1 MSSKKELQI
10 ENHWLFGYFKPFVS
24 KRVETLRHISELGDV
39 TRFRLLM
46 GVNYMV
52 SDPELV
58 GQVLLDPENIYI
70 KNRGFWSRFDDIFGQ
85 GLVISEGAIWKKH
98 RKLMAPAFQSKTVQT
113 YYSSM
118 ISEVDLYVEN
128 WNYGQSVNVHQ
139 SMMDITLNVL
149 NACLFNVE
157 FNNVKSQIVD
167 CIKQLESQFALRVVR
182 PFGFQSTWP
191 SKINKEYWSALA
203 KLETIVKQFITSVR
217 KKNDDKTLLDK
228 LVNARDETNS
238 GLDDS
243 EIRDEL
249 ITLILAGHDTTSI
262 TVSWALYLLS
272 QNSHL
277 IESLR
282 EEWSTLD
289 PDNIDYGSLVNLPLT
304 RGVLRETLRLYP
316 PAYIIGREPLVDT
329 KIGNVEIPKTFAVVI
344 SPYAMGRD
352 ARFYDEPDQF
362 IPQRWNED
370 FEKQLPRFAF
380 IPFGGGKRTCIG
392 EQFAMAEA
400 AILLW
405 RILGKFNIEYT
416 DSKSLQ
422 PAPVMTLTPRPFTLK
437 LSKPTL

>member
-1 MSSKKELQI
+1 MSATI
-10 ENHWLFGYFKPFVS
+10 ENHWFFGYFKPFVS
-24 KRVETLRHISELGDV
+24 HRVETLRHISTLGDV

-52 SDPELV
+52 SDPQLIA
-58 GQVLLDPENIYI
+58 QVLLDPENIYI

-113 YYSSM
+113 YFSQM
-118 ISEVDLYVEN
+118 ITEVDQYVSTWRTGE
-128 WNYGQSVNVHQ
+128 SISVHQ
-139 SMMDITLNVL
+139 SMMEITLNVL

-157 FNNVKSQIVD
+157 FADVKKQIVE
-167 CIKQLESQFALRVVR
+167 CIKQLESQFSLRVVR
-182 PFGFQSTWP
+182 PFGFQSKWP
-191 SKINKEYWSALA
+191 SKINKDYWAALA
-203 KLETIVKQFITSVR
+203 KLESIVKQFINNVR
-217 KKNDDKTLLDK
+217 AKNEDKTLLDK
-228 LVNARDETNS
+228 LVNARDEGNS
-238 GLDDS
+238 GLDDN

-272 QNSHL
+272 QNPHL
-277 IESLR
+277 IETLR
-282 EEWSTLD
+282 KEWSVLD
-289 PDNIDYGSLVNLPLT
+289 PQNLDYNSLVRLPLT

-329 KIGNVEIPKTFAVVI
+329 QIGGVEIPKSFAVVI

-352 ARFYDEPDQF
+352 ERFYEEPEKF
-362 IPQRWNED
+362 IPQRWNEE
-370 FEKQLPRFAF
+370 FEKTLPRFAF

-405 RILGKFNIEYT
+405 RIIEKYDIEYT
-416 DSKSLQ
+416 DNKPLQ
-422 PAPVMTLTPRPFTLK
+422 PAPVMTLTPAPFTLK
-437 LSKPTL
+437 VHSV

>member
-1 MSSKKELQI
+1 MSATIQ
-10 ENHWLFGYFKPFVS
+10 NHWLFGYFKPFVS

-58 GQVLLDPENIYI
+58 AHVLLDPDNIFI
-70 KNRGFWSRFDDIFGQ
+70 KNRGFWGRFDDIFGQ
-85 GLVISEGAIWKKH
+85 GLVISEGDIWKKH

-113 YYSSM
+113 YFSCM
-118 ISEVDLYVEN
+118 IAEVDQYIGQ
-128 WNYGQSVNVHQ
+128 WSHGQSVNVHQ
-139 SMMDITLNVL
+139 SMMDVTLNVL

-157 FNNVKSQIVD
+157 FREVKTQIVE

-182 PFGFQSTWP
+182 PFGFQNKWP
-191 SKINKEYWSALA
+191 SKINKEYWAALA
-203 KLETIVKQFITSVR
+203 KIESLVHQFIKNVR
-217 KKNDDKTLLDK
+217 DKNDDKTLLDK
-228 LVNARDETNS
+228 LVNARDDAKG
-238 GLDDS
+238 GLNDN

-272 QNSHL
+272 QHSYL

-282 EEWSTLD
+282 DEWQSLD
-289 PDNIDYGSLVNLPLT
+289 PQNLDYNSLVKLPLT
-304 RGVLRETLRLYP
+304 RGVIRETLRLYP

-352 ARFYDEPDQF
+352 ARFYHDPDKF
-362 IPQRWNED
+362 IPQRWNEE

-392 EQFAMAEA
+392 EQFALAEA

-416 DSKSLQ
+416 DSKPLQ

>member
-1 MSSKKELQI
+1 MSATIQ
-10 ENHWLFGYFKPFVS
+10 NHWLFGYFKPFVS

-58 GQVLLDPENIYI
+58 AHVLLDPDNIFI
-70 KNRGFWSRFDDIFGQ
+70 KNRGFWGRFDDIFGQ
-85 GLVISEGAIWKKH
+85 GLVISEGDIWKKH

-113 YYSSM
+113 YFSCM
-118 ISEVDLYVEN
+118 IAEIDQYIGQWSH
-128 WNYGQSVNVHQ
+128 GQSVNVHQ
-139 SMMDITLNVL
+139 SMMDVTLNVL

-157 FNNVKSQIVD
+157 FHDVKTQIVE

-182 PFGFQSTWP
+182 PFGFQNRWP
-191 SKINKEYWSALA
+191 SKINKQYWAALA
-203 KLETIVKQFITSVR
+203 KIESLVHQFIKNVR
-217 KKNDDKTLLDK
+217 DKNDDKTLLDK
-228 LVNARDETNS
+228 LVNARDDAKG
-238 GLDDS
+238 GLNDN

-272 QNSHL
+272 QHSYL

-282 EEWSTLD
+282 DEWLSLD
-289 PDNIDYGSLVNLPLT
+289 PQNLDYNSLVKLPLT

-316 PAYIIGREPLVDT
+316 PAYIIGREPMVDT

-352 ARFYDEPDQF
+352 ARFYHDPDKF
-362 IPQRWNED
+362 IPQRWNEE

-416 DSKSLQ
+416 DSKPLQ

>member
-1 MSSKKELQI
+1 MSATI

-24 KRVETLRHISELGDV
+24 HRVETLRHISTLGDV

-52 SDPELV
+52 SDPQLIA
-58 GQVLLDPENIYI
+58 QVLLDPENIFI

-85 GLVISEGAIWKKH
+85 GLVISEGTIWKKH

-113 YYSSM
+113 YFSQM
-118 ISEVDLYVEN
+118 ISEVDQYVCTWRTGECI
-128 WNYGQSVNVHQ
+128 SVHQ
-139 SMMDITLNVL
+139 SMMEITLNVL

-157 FNNVKSQIVD
+157 FADVKKQIVE
-167 CIKQLESQFALRVVR
+167 CIKQLESQFSLRVVR
-182 PFGFQSTWP
+182 PFGFQSKWP
-191 SKINKEYWSALA
+191 SKINKDYWAALT
-203 KLETIVKQFITSVR
+203 KLETIVKQFINNVR
-217 KKNDDKTLLDK
+217 AKNDDKTLLDK
-228 LVNARDETNS
+228 LVNARDEGS
-238 GLDDS
+238 GGLDDN

-272 QNSHL
+272 QHPHL
-277 IESLR
+277 IATLR
-282 EEWSTLD
+282 MEWSTLD
-289 PDNIDYGSLVNLPLT
+289 PQNLDYNSLVKLPLT

-329 KIGNVEIPKTFAVVI
+329 QIGGVKIPKSFAVVI

-352 ARFYDEPDQF
+352 ERFYKEPEKF
-362 IPQRWNED
+362 IPQRWNEE
-370 FEKQLPRFAF
+370 FEKTLPRFAF

-392 EQFAMAEA
+392 EHFAMAEA

-405 RILGKFNIEYT
+405 RIIGKYDIEYT
-416 DSKSLQ
+416 DNKPLQ
-422 PAPVMTLTPRPFTLK
+422 PAPVMTLTPAPFNLK
-437 LSKPTL
+437 VHAV